1 MFVIGTAGHIDHGKS
16 SIIIRLTGIDPDRL
30 PEEKERG
37 MTIDI
42 GFAWYDTPDQKRIGI
57 IDVPGH
63 ERFIRNMIAGAGGVD
78 AVILV
83 IAADDGWMP
92 QSREHL
98 QIAELLGVKY
108 GIVALSKIDLVEKN
122 WVDLVEDDIRDKLK
136 GTFLENAPIVRFS
149 SETGEGFDELKEQIN
164 VLSQKVIV
172 REDIAKPRLYI
183 DRSFVLAGM
192 GGVIAG
198 TLRGGR
204 LKVGQ
209 EVAVFPSRRVGR
221 VRTMQSHNQQI
232 DEALPGQ
239 RTSISL
245 TGIDKDFLLRGAV
258 ITSPEIINDYPDNGM
273 LSLSVSLIPES
284 KISLTDR
291 RKLLMILGTTEVEG
305 EIRTFDN
312 ETISPGGN
320 GIVFFK
326 PFEPVL
332 SFIGDRCILRLP
344 TPQLTIGGGSVL
356 DIIDGFPRKKDMS
369 KFVYLKDRV
378 DLTPEILIVT
388 ELANTFFI
396 DKKKDFIRC
405 NYSQGTIDNVIDSLI
420 RQSKLDEYNGRYYL
434 SENVNPIIDHIQLSI
449 KDYLDIR
456 PHLDGLS
463 IDIIA
468 DRSGYSVK
476 NLETLLEL
484 MCNKGLLVK
493 KGNRFDL
500 AGRIVSVKGEIKM
513 AADSIE
519 KKLLKGEFNPP
530 AIKELLSDN
539 EVDREALDFLIVSG
553 RTVKIGTNLVFHID
567 KWDEIL
573 QTVRSILDKN
583 KNLTVAALREKLDS
597 SRKYIIPILEETDR
611 LKITTR
617 EGDVRIKGESFE
629 KE

>member
-63 ERFIRNMIAGAGGVD
+63 ERFIRNMIAGAGGID
-78 AVILV
+78 AVVLV

-108 GIVALSKIDLVEKN
+108 GIVALSKIDIVEKN

-136 GTFLENAPIVRFS
+136 GTFLKDAPIIRLS
-149 SETGEGFDELKEQIN
+149 SETGEGFEKLKAQIN
-164 VLSQKVIV
+164 TLSQKVIV

-192 GGVIAG
+192 GGVVAG

-204 LKVGQ
+204 FKIGQ
-209 EVAVFPSRRVGR
+209 EVAVFPACRVGR

-232 DEALPGQ
+232 EEALPGQ

-245 TGIDKDFLLRGAV
+245 TGIDKDYLSRGAV
-258 ITSPEIINDYPDNGM
+258 ITSPEIIDDYPDNGM
-273 LSLSVSLIPES
+273 LALSVSLIPES
-284 KISLTDR
+284 HISLTDR

-326 PFEPVL
+326 PYEPVL
-332 SFIGDRCILRLP
+332 SFIGDRCIFRLP

-356 DIIDGFPRKKDMS
+356 DMIDRFPRKKDIP
-369 KFVYLKDRV
+369 KYDYLKDRV

-388 ELANTFFI
+388 ELTNKFFV
-396 DKKKDFIRC
+396 DKKKDFVRC
-405 NYSQGTIDNVIDSLI
+405 NYSQSTIDNAVDSMI
-420 RQSKLDEYNGRYYL
+420 RQSKLDEYNGGYYL
-434 SENVNPIIDHIQLSI
+434 SENINPIINHIQLSI
-449 KDYLDIR
+449 KDYLDVR
-456 PHLDGLS
+456 PHLDGLP

-468 DRSGYSVK
+468 DKSGYSAR
-476 NLETLLEL
+476 NLETLLGL
-484 MCNKGLLVK
+484 MCYRGLLVK

-513 AADSIE
+513 AVDSIE
-519 KKLLKGEFNPP
+519 KRLLKGGFNPP

-539 EVDREALDFLIVSG
+539 EVDREALDFLIVS
-553 RTVKIGTNLVFHID
+553 RRAVKIGINLVFHVD

-573 QTVRSILDKN
+573 QAIRTIIEKN
-583 KNLTVAALREKLDS
+583 ENLTVAVLREKLDS

-611 LKITTR
+611 LKITMR
-617 EGDVRIKGESFE
+617 DGDVRIKGERYE
-629 KE
+629 E